1 MVSSL
6 KGGQKETTPTLGFQ
20 ISALPQ
26 WEQLLH
32 QPHEQW
38 VMDYERFQA
47 QLARQE
53 RKQGKTQDGVFYTPP
68 NIAAYLAHR
77 TLGRILERQFQAIEQ
92 AMQDNQPD
100 KAQEIL
106 WHVQKLKII
115 DPACGTGVFLVEVLR
130 LLADFYRRIQQR
142 FSTISCPN
150 NADTVLRNQ
159 LYGVDLDP
167 VSVAITEFRLA
178 QTVCRLDQKNWRDFE
193 NYQSQHYVCADT
205 LTNQP
210 FPSLEWD
217 FVLGNPPYVSE
228 VRKQSGRL
236 KPLQQD
242 GSFYQAKMDLCDAF
256 TAWGVERLKTGGQL
270 AYVLPEYWMQR
281 TSSGPLRELLWRKGT
296 CEEIWTF
303 GQTTVFKDAPGHHT
317 ALLIWIKQGERGGQ
331 SPVLRQSMHW
341 GQPDDFRA
349 LSESML
355 RPALLLKDSRSG
367 KFLLGNEVE
376 INLLNRLAA
385 LPPLLSSQQ
394 IQQGVV
400 LPQGRLKKSDWQ
412 KLPERLKEA
421 YSPDAGIFLL
431 SESEIEAL
439 SVNEAEQALL
449 RPYYGPAVF
458 EAFAGFNH
466 QPPQYQL
473 IYTDQTVRRL
483 FLSDAGQYPVLKAHL
498 DRFASI
504 LTSAFK
510 PYGLHRP
517 RQPKWFEEGRKIFCA
532 RQVIRPAFAV
542 VSHPAYVTEGFYS
555 ILPEENADFLC
566 AILNSRLAWF
576 WFYHQ
581 KRKGHRL
588 QIDKEV
594 LLAFPQPNH
603 RDERVTEQLITI
615 SQALAGSELTETERK
630 ALTEELNRLVNQ
642 LYELTPAETDWLQSA
657 EQAIFCA
664 Q

>member
-1 MVSSL
+1 MPS
-6 KGGQKETTPTLGFQ
+6 LGFQ
-20 ISALPQ
+20 VSALPQ
-26 WEQLLH
+26 WKQLLH
-32 QPHEQW
+32 QPDEQW
-38 VMDYERFQA
+38 VMAYERIQA

-53 RKQGKTQDGVFYTPP
+53 RKQGKTQDGVFYTPST
-68 NIAAYLAHR
+68 IAVYLTER
-77 TLGRILERQFQAIEQ
+77 TLGLFLKGKFQAIEQ
-92 AMQDNQPD
+92 AMRDNQPGQ
-100 KAQEIL
+100 AEEIL
-106 WHVQKLKII
+106 SHVQQLKII
-115 DPACGTGVFLVEVLR
+115 DPACGTGVFLVEALR
-130 LLADFYRRIQQR
+130 LLGGFYRRIQQR
-142 FSTISCPN
+142 FSTIACPN
-150 NADTVLRNQ
+150 NADYIFRNQ

-178 QTVCRLDQKNWRDFE
+178 QTICQLDQKNWRDFE

-205 LTNQP
+205 LVDQP
-210 FPSLEWD
+210 FSLLAWD

-236 KPLQQD
+236 KPLQED

-256 TAWGVERLKTGGQL
+256 TGWGVERLKTGGQL

-281 TSSGPLRELLWRKGT
+281 TSSEPLRELLWRKGT

-303 GQTTVFKDAPGHHT
+303 GQTTVFSDAPGHHT
-317 ALLIWIKQGERGGQ
+317 SLLIWKKHGERGGQ
-331 SPVLRQSMHW
+331 SSILRHSTYW
-341 GQPDDFRA
+341 GQLDDFRA

-355 RPALLLKDSRSG
+355 RSALLLKDPRSG

-376 INLLNRLAA
+376 IHLLNRLAA
-385 LPPLLSSQQ
+385 LPPLLSSEQ
-394 IQQGVV
+394 IQQGIV

-412 KLPERLKEA
+412 KLPERLQKA

-431 SESEIEAL
+431 TEREIAAL
-439 SVNEAEQALL
+439 SLNEVEQALL

-458 EAFAGFNH
+458 EAFEGFNH
-466 QPPQYQL
+466 QPPYQL
-473 IYTDQTVRRL
+473 IYTDQAVRRL
-483 FLSDAGQYPVLKAHL
+483 FLLDAGQYPALKAHL
-498 DRFASI
+498 ERFAPI

-532 RQVIRPAFAV
+532 RQVARPAFAV
-542 VSHPAYVTEGFYS
+542 VRHPAYVTEGFYS

-603 RDERVTEQLITI
+603 RDEDVTEQLITI
-615 SQALAGSELTETERK
+615 SQTLAGGELAEMERK
-630 ALTEELNRLVNQ
+630 TLTEELNRLVSQ
-642 LYELTPAETDWLQSA
+642 LYELTPTEVHWLQSF